1 MFTYHPNMKE
11 QKLHSITA
19 LKNCIE
25 SPLDS
30 HSFHIKGIIEATVN
44 ISVIIGGIEGKTQC
58 TVS

>member
-1 MFTYHPNMKE
+1 MKE

-25 SPLDS
+25 SPLDN
-30 HSFHIKGIIEATVN
+30 HSFHIKGIIVATVN